1 MPVYGNLGC
10 FHVLA
15 IVNSAAMKIGVHV
28 SFKLVFSFFSGYIP
42 MSGITGSYGSSIFSF
57 LKNFNYSFLQW
68 VYHFTFLP
76 TLYEGS
82 LFSIS
87 LQTFWWQSFWQV
99 WDDISL
105 WLAVPSSCPFM
116 PRGVKW
122 FLLLQAPG
130 FCTTVNFLPN
140 LPTSLLIVPLLNYL
154 KLSSLRVSSPR
165 DNLRKNMEL

>member
-1 MPVYGNLGC
+1 MSVYGNLGC

-87 LQTFWWQSFWQV
+87 LQTFVICRLF
-99 WDDISL
+99 DDSHSDRCEMISHCGYPFPL
-105 WLAVPSSCPFM
+105 LVHSCLGELNDFYCCRPQ
-116 PRGVKW
+116 GSA
-122 FLLLQAPG
+122 LLLISFQI
-130 FCTTVNFLPN
+130 CLH
-140 LPTSLLIVPLLNYL
+140 LC
-154 KLSSLRVSSPR
+154 
-165 DNLRKNMEL
+165 